1 MGKGSTTHQLQKF
14 EALGYSPLHQLSSSL
29 GVERSGRG
37 EQGPPARLVCR
48 KGKSTPTSLASKP
61 AANIHRYV
69 SHKCGIRT
77 NRHTEYHRAAAEYH
91 RVYGY

>member
-61 AANIHRYV
+61 EQTFIDMFRTKYLADTTISHRT
-69 SHKCGIRT
+69 C
-77 NRHTEYHRAAAEYH
+77 
-91 RVYGY
+91 